1 MKFCNVS
8 RSETLQ
14 DGALTPLWLSL
25 DIGLGSA
32 VGTLL
37 PGLLPYV
44 WAWGSRRGTSCARA
58 TSRQASLT
66 SAHRWDW
73 VIFQTPF
80 FLPLW
85 IVRCLRICP
94 IKLWKVYSLP
104 HRLRCYML
112 MWMRTHGVLKRGKET
127 HFCRRKAVQLF
138 QSRSPRTGWRSF
150 LRIFRVEQNCLF
162 FF

>member
-1 MKFCNVS
+1 MFLVLRPFRTERWPRSDSHWTSVWVLLWGLCCQVS
-8 RSETLQ
+8 CHTC
-14 DGALTPLWLSL
+14 G
-25 DIGLGSA
+25 
-32 VGTLL
+32 
-37 PGLLPYV
+37 PGGP
-44 WAWGSRRGTSCARA
+44 AGGPAAPGA

-94 IKLWKVYSLP
+94 IKLRKVYSLP

-150 LRIFRVEQNCLF
+150 LRIFRVEQNWLF